1 MNKIQGD
8 PPASELDDDI
18 IALLLTVFC
27 SKKSKEIQGEEDESD
42 ET

>member
-1 MNKIQGD
+1 MNKIQG
-8 PPASELDDDI
+8 DI

-42 ET
+42 E